1 MDMSLHANIALA
13 FSDPGDESLWRGILG
28 SQGVVAVR
36 AEADL
41 AGCAALVA
49 DVAALAQRGMSP
61 PDAARWMHE
70 SHPGVS
76 LLVRVPG
83 RAGFTVAE
91 REWARAC
98 GIDSLLPG
106 GTVAAWDESIKPM
119 TERILA
125 SAGLPRIDV
134 RALER
139 HVRELVR
146 RGVEPRP
153 SSSKDI
159 YADAYVLRT
168 QDIDPLALHE
178 AMQQPGGVPVEDR
191 AFRGKTYP
199 RCFVASEAIGW
210 IERRYGIRRAMAE
223 TACRF
228 LWRTGRIHHVLRDAS
243 FADDYL
249 FFRFAGSR
257 EQLARVDLARLERAL
272 GEAGGLA
279 IADRTWHGRTFPRC
293 FVGLEAV
300 EWIMRRERLPFGA
313 AEALGQGLLE
323 LGGLRHVTGEH
334 DFIGDNYFYRLAA
347 DERALA
353 RDPVGA

>member
-1 MDMSLHANIALA
+1 MSLHANIALA
-13 FSDPGDESLWRGILG
+13 FADPADESLWRGILA
-28 SQGVVAVR
+28 SQGVVGVA
-36 AEADL
+36 AGADL
-41 AGCAALVA
+41 TGCAALVA
-49 DVAALAQRGMSP
+49 DVAALARRGMSP
-61 PDAARWMHE
+61 PAAARWLRE

-76 LLVRVPG
+76 LLVRAPG
-83 RAGFTVAE
+83 RAGFTTAE
-91 REWARAC
+91 REWARAS

-119 TERILA
+119 TERILS
-125 SAGLPRIDV
+125 SAGLPPLDV

-139 HVRELVR
+139 HVRDLVK

-153 SSSKDI
+153 SAPKDV

-168 QDIDPLALHE
+168 QNVDPLALHE
-178 AMQQPGGVPVEDR
+178 AMQQPGGVAVEDR
-191 AFRGKTYP
+191 TFRGKTYAQ
-199 RCFVASEAIGW
+199 CFVASEAIDW
-210 IERRYGIRRAMAE
+210 MERNHGLRRVMAE

-228 LWRTGRIHHVLRDAS
+228 LWRTGRIHHVVRDAR

-249 FFRFAGSR
+249 FFRFAGTR
-257 EQLARVDLARLERAL
+257 NQLARLDLAALEHAM
-272 GEAGGLA
+272 GDAGGLA
-279 IADRTWHGRTFPRC
+279 IADRTWHGRTFARC

-313 AEALGQGLLE
+313 AEAVGQGLME
-323 LGGLRHVTGEH
+323 LGMLRHVTGEH

-353 RDPVGA
+353 RDPAEA

>member
-13 FSDPGDESLWRGILG
+13 FADPEDESLWRGILE
-28 SQGVVAVR
+28 SQGVVGVA
-36 AEADL
+36 AGTDL

-49 DVAALAQRGMSP
+49 DVGALAQRGLSP
-61 PDAARWMHE
+61 VEAARWLHE

-76 LLVRVPG
+76 LLVRAPG
-83 RAGFTVAE
+83 RAGFTAAE
-91 REWARAC
+91 REWAKAS

-119 TERILA
+119 TERILSA
-125 SAGLPRIDV
+125 AGLPKLDT

-139 HVRELVR
+139 HVRDLVK

-153 SSSKDI
+153 STPKDI

-168 QDIDPLALHE
+168 QNVDPLALHE
-178 AMQQPGGVPVEDR
+178 AMQQPGGVTVEDR
-191 AFRGKTYP
+191 TFRGKTYP
-199 RCFVASEAIGW
+199 HCFVASEAIDW
-210 IERRYGIRRAMAE
+210 MERNYGLRRVMAE
-223 TACRF
+223 TVCRF
-228 LWRTGRIHHVLRDAS
+228 LWRTGRIHHVLRDAR

-249 FFRFAGSR
+249 FFRFAGTR
-257 EQLARVDLARLERAL
+257 NQLARLDLAALERAM
-272 GEAGGLA
+272 GEAGGLE

-313 AEALGQGLLE
+313 AEAVGQGLLE
-323 LGGLRHVTGEH
+323 LGELRHVTGEH
-334 DFIGDNYFYRLAA
+334 DFIGDNYFYRLAS

-353 RDPVGA
+353 RHTAEA